1 MIGWYCLL
9 NPQNTVSGNL
19 DFYQQLIDYST
30 CHSFTFHS
38 FSSRTLRPSSI
49 RYCFPSQVS
58 LIDFHEVV
66 SQSLAVATPSSVFC
80 GGFTTLVFVTD
91 FFNAFQKSLSSFAPI
106 FQNLP
111 KNVPYWVNIPPDHQ
125 ISTTIPIGINH
136 CIRKH
141 KTLLSCF
148 LRSNL
153 TFQKTKSI
161 FYFKRKFEW
170 THPPPSTTKFL

>member
-91 FFNAFQKSLSSFAPI
+91 FSTPSKNRSAPSHL
-106 FQNLP
+106 FSRTCQ
-111 KNVPYWVNIPPDHQ
+111 KNVPYWVNIPTDHQ
-125 ISTTIPIGINH
+125 ISITIPIGINH
-136 CIRKH
+136 WIRKH

-170 THPPPSTTKFL
+170 TPLPPSTTKFL